1 MSKDVFPQEPQFRH
15 VPKWHGVFLGTE
27 NPTFHLLFRG
37 WKASSRKSTSVVL
50 GKPRCWNPM
59 WVSLVTKAR
68 FTRLATETSRTTMA
82 WTVNVEEIGCGF
94 AADFREADVWAEVQ
108 PKLGR
113 WRTGELGLGCCHT
126 ATRLFFLALLNQQLW
141 TYTICMD
148 VHCKI
153 LPSVYNFIDAHYPG
167 LVPKL
172 GWSVGDFVPKCIL
185 LWVTYDLSRNRRGGP
200 GGPLVDARM

>member
-1 MSKDVFPQEPQFRH
+1 MSKNVFPQEPQLHH

-27 NPTFHLLFRG
+27 NPTFHLLFWG
-37 WKASSRKSTSVVL
+37 WKPSSRKSTSVVL

-82 WTVNVEEIGCGF
+82 WTVNVEEVGCGF

-126 ATRLFFLALLNQQLW
+126 ATHLFFLALLNQLW

-148 VHCKI
+148 VHLQDLTISLHFYWCTWSRTTKTRMICRGLRPKI
-153 LPSVYNFIDAHYPG
+153 YFIVGNICPETEGARWAPG
-167 LVPKL
+167 WCSNVAP
-172 GWSVGDFVPKCIL
+172 
-185 LWVTYDLSRNRRGGP
+185 
-200 GGPLVDARM
+200 